1 MAALLP
7 GRVFEDTGLDWRT
20 HLVGGNNRINP
31 TTGLPEFDPFDTH
44 DDFGSGFGGGFNA
57 GEGYDNPNTDIDFNE
72 GYDNPNTDI
81 AGFGG
86 YSAGSTNAQNV
97 GGQSTFPGA
106 SDPFN
111 VDTSTPALTGG
122 VSAAASIGGQKQQPR
137 NYLTQLRDLASS
149 EPPRNA
155 LISSLLGRGF
165 NAGISNDNPNT
176 DIDLGEGYSNPN
188 TDIQGFASF
197 SPVSR
202 ESSFGV
208 NTAWN
213 PFDYQ
218 NAELDEEAQESMR
231 LANRVNETFY
241 EVPQLAELYNRPFR
255 SGVTHGKVHHDF
267 LELLVRTP
275 GIGRH
280 FDIRRYDIADEVLE
294 MR

>member
-1 MAALLP
+1 MTSYLNSDNEPKDPLGGVNGALRIPQQMLLTYDYLNRYLNREMARMLEAEGRGADDRLSHVETGEMVVPRKLLTQDP
-7 GRVFEDTGLDWRT
+7 WLRSYLVRVFEDTGLDWRT

-137 NYLTQLRDLASS
+137 NYLTQLRV
-149 EPPRNA
+149 
-155 LISSLLGRGF
+155 GF
-165 NAGISNDNPNT
+165 
-176 DIDLGEGYSNPN
+176 
-188 TDIQGFASF
+188 
-197 SPVSR
+197 
-202 ESSFGV
+202 ESHAARANLRTRSM
-208 NTAWN
+208 T
-213 PFDYQ
+213 
-218 NAELDEEAQESMR
+218 EA
-231 LANRVNETFY
+231 A
-241 EVPQLAELYNRPFR
+241 
-255 SGVTHGKVHHDF
+255 
-267 LELLVRTP
+267 
-275 GIGRH
+275 
-280 FDIRRYDIADEVLE
+280 
-294 MR
+294 